1 MIQMWQF
8 IKFLGMILI
17 ILILFSFIF
26 TIINSIIIEIKGNI
40 VKREMFN
47 KLSKKIKEGNITV
60 MTEEEIKNN
69 EIMQNEEDDK

>member
-26 TIINSIIIEIKGNI
+26 TIINSIITEIKGNI

-47 KLSKKIKEGNITV
+47 ELSKKIKEGNIAV

-69 EIMQNEEDDK
+69 GIMQNEEDDK

>member
-40 VKREMFN
+40 VKKEMFN
-47 KLSKKIKEGNITV
+47 ELSKKIKEGTITV

-69 EIMQNEEDDK
+69 GIMQNEEDDK

>member
-8 IKFLGMILI
+8 IKFIGMILI

-40 VKREMFN
+40 
-47 KLSKKIKEGNITV
+47 TV

-69 EIMQNEEDDK
+69 GIMQNEEDDK

>member
-47 KLSKKIKEGNITV
+47 ELSKKIKEGNITV

-69 EIMQNEEDDK
+69 GIMQNEEDDK

>member
-47 KLSKKIKEGNITV
+47 ELSKKIKEGNIAV

-69 EIMQNEEDDK
+69 GIMQNEEDDK

>member
-47 KLSKKIKEGNITV
+47 ELSKKIKEGNITV

-69 EIMQNEEDDK
+69 RIMQNEEDDK

>member
-26 TIINSIIIEIKGNI
+26 TTINSIIIEIKGNI

-47 KLSKKIKEGNITV
+47 ELSKKIKEGNIAV

-69 EIMQNEEDDK
+69 GIMQNEEDDK

>member
-26 TIINSIIIEIKGNI
+26 TIINSIIIGIKGNI

-47 KLSKKIKEGNITV
+47 ELSKKIKEGNITV

-69 EIMQNEEDDK
+69 GIMQNEEDDK

>member
-26 TIINSIIIEIKGNI
+26 TIINSVIIEIKGNI

-47 KLSKKIKEGNITV
+47 ELSKKIKEGNITV

-69 EIMQNEEDDK
+69 GIMQNEEDDK